1 MIPANG
7 RKNEYHRRVSPIVR
21 IGGRSKEIHMNDKKN
36 LMFEELESVEELG
49 AFYDFLDGV
58 GKGLAIGTG
67 VVAIVA
73 VVT

>member
-1 MIPANG
+1 M
-7 RKNEYHRRVSPIVR
+7 
-21 IGGRSKEIHMNDKKN
+21 KENKN

-49 AFYDFLDGV
+49 AFYDLMDGV

-67 VVAIVA
+67 VVAIIA

>member
-1 MIPANG
+1 M
-7 RKNEYHRRVSPIVR
+7 
-21 IGGRSKEIHMNDKKN
+21 KENKN

-49 AFYDFLDGV
+49 AFFMDGV

-67 VVAIVA
+67 VVAIIA

>member
-1 MIPANG
+1 MTEN
-7 RKNEYHRRVSPIVR
+7 
-21 IGGRSKEIHMNDKKN
+21 KN

-58 GKGLAIGTG
+58 GKGLAIGGG

>member
-1 MIPANG
+1 M
-7 RKNEYHRRVSPIVR
+7 
-21 IGGRSKEIHMNDKKN
+21 KENKT

-49 AFYDFLDGV
+49 AFYDFMDGV

-67 VVAIVA
+67 VVAIIA

>member
-1 MIPANG
+1 M
-7 RKNEYHRRVSPIVR
+7 
-21 IGGRSKEIHMNDKKN
+21 KENKN

-49 AFYDFLDGV
+49 AFYDFMDGV

-73 VVT
+73 VVTGLGNGNNRRSEGVFTNE

>member
-1 MIPANG
+1 M
-7 RKNEYHRRVSPIVR
+7 
-21 IGGRSKEIHMNDKKN
+21 KENKN

-49 AFYDFLDGV
+49 AFYDFRDGV

-67 VVAIVA
+67 VVAISA

>member
-1 MIPANG
+1 
-7 RKNEYHRRVSPIVR
+7 
-21 IGGRSKEIHMNDKKN
+21 MNDKKN

-58 GKGLAIGTG
+58 GKGLAIAGG

>member
-1 MIPANG
+1 M
-7 RKNEYHRRVSPIVR
+7 
-21 IGGRSKEIHMNDKKN
+21 KENKN

-49 AFYDFLDGV
+49 AFYDFMDGV

-67 VVAIVA
+67 VVEIIA

>member
-1 MIPANG
+1 MDN
-7 RKNEYHRRVSPIVR
+7 KQLY
-21 IGGRSKEIHMNDKKN
+21 
-36 LMFEELESVEELG
+36 FEELG

-58 GKGLAIGTG
+58 GKGLAIGGG

>member
-1 MIPANG
+1 M
-7 RKNEYHRRVSPIVR
+7 
-21 IGGRSKEIHMNDKKN
+21 KENKS

-49 AFYDFLDGV
+49 AFYDFMDGV

-67 VVAIVA
+67 VVAIIA

>member
-1 MIPANG
+1 
-7 RKNEYHRRVSPIVR
+7 
-21 IGGRSKEIHMNDKKN
+21 MNDKKN
-36 LMFEELESVEELG
+36 VMFEELESVEELG

-58 GKGLAIGTG
+58 SKGLAIGTG

>member
-1 MIPANG
+1 
-7 RKNEYHRRVSPIVR
+7 
-21 IGGRSKEIHMNDKKN
+21 MNDKKN

-49 AFYDFLDGV
+49 TFYDFLDGV

>member
-1 MIPANG
+1 MKGN
-7 RKNEYHRRVSPIVR
+7 
-21 IGGRSKEIHMNDKKN
+21 KN

-49 AFYDFLDGV
+49 AFYDFMDGV

-67 VVAIVA
+67 VVAIIA

>member
-1 MIPANG
+1 M
-7 RKNEYHRRVSPIVR
+7 
-21 IGGRSKEIHMNDKKN
+21 KENKN

-49 AFYDFLDGV
+49 AFYDFMDGV

-67 VVAIVA
+67 VVAIIA